1 MEKKLVQPEQLA
13 EWKKLHGNNIYK
25 ISIGTGKYFIV
36 RAPKIKEI
44 EGVQY
49 LLKEGKFITYNIFL
63 FRQCYLG
70 GHPIPVE
77 EAELS
82 AAADK
87 MLETVEVVT
96 SEMEKL

>member
-1 MEKKLVQPEQLA
+1 MAIKDITPEQIQA
-13 EWKKLHGNNIYK
+13 WKNAHGNIFK
-25 ISIGTGKYFIV
+25 ITIGTGKSFIV
-36 RAPKIKEI
+36 RSPKIKEI
-44 EGVQY
+44 EGAQY

-63 FRQCYLG
+63 FKLCYLAG
-70 GHPIPVE
+70 DDIPVD

-87 MLETVEVVT
+87 MLQSIEVVT